1 MARLYDPTGGRVLL
15 DGRDI
20 RSYHPEERTQKI
32 GFILQEPFLF
42 TGTIRDNILYG
53 NERYQRLRQRA
64 HRRAADARRIS
75 TACWPASSRGSRRR

>member
-20 RSYHPEERTQKI
+20 RSYPPEERTRKI

-53 NERYQRLRQRA
+53 NERYPVA
-64 HRRAADARRIS
+64 
-75 TACWPASSRGSRRR
+75 TPTSSSSSC